1 MKTKNALALMLLAS
15 AALPAFADIA
25 FPTPDDAVARQLVER
40 YRNDLPMLKS
50 ADLLK
55 VPAPVPAWPC
65 EADQK
70 ELYKTAGLEMA
81 DPDFKKDVDKR
92 VRKLTREMGM
102 ALPQS
107 EEKYSN
113 IKIIPLVAHCKN
125 GKLDGELQLLVSYT
139 MDTETKMT
147 MMMGEKVVNMI
158 TNMHSDNT
166 NRIYRTMQAG
176 VANGDFMMVFD
187 SMGSDST
194 TADDPAMASALA
206 KNKMAPIHTRNVSY
220 NLASGHMAMFTD
232 MNETKI
238 SSGFLAPSVKSI
250 PALQSMFT
258 IPSGEKRMRMV
269 SYTNARLTTSS
280 QMKDGKQH
288 GEFIMYMDNFYKALG
303 QKLDRQPGMENARAV
318 TIDGLDLIETRTCY
332 QNGTIVK
339 TAECPSE

>member
-1 MKTKNALALMLLAS
+1 MTKNALALLLLAS
-15 AALPAFADIA
+15 AALPALADVA
-25 FPTPDDAVARQLVER
+25 FPNPDDAVARQLIER
-40 YRNDLPMLKS
+40 YRKDLPMLKS

-55 VPAPVPAWPC
+55 APAPAPEWPC
-65 EADQK
+65 EMDQK
-70 ELYKTAGLEMA
+70 ELYKAAGLAMA
-81 DPDFKKDVDKR
+81 DPDFKKDMDKQ
-92 VRKLTREMGM
+92 VRKLTREMGV
-102 ALPQS
+102 ALPAS
-107 EEKYSN
+107 EQKYSN
-113 IKIIPLVAHCKN
+113 IKIIPLVAHCEN
-125 GKLDGELQLLVSYT
+125 GKLEGELQLLVSYT

-147 MMMGEKVVNMI
+147 TMMGEKAVNMI

-176 VANGDFMMVFD
+176 VAGPDSMMVFD
-187 SMGSDST
+187 GMSSSST

-220 NLASGHMAMFTD
+220 TLGSGHTAMFSD

-250 PALQSMFT
+250 PALQTTFS
-258 IPSGEKRMRMV
+258 IPSGDKRVRSL
-269 SYTNARLTTSS
+269 SYTNAHLTMST

-288 GEFIMYMDNFYKALG
+288 GEAIMYMDNFYKAMG

-332 QNGTIVK
+332 QNGVVVK